1 MQTMQGRTLQAKE
14 MNFNTMQGNPL
25 QHKVG
30 KESAIERVTQS
41 NTQLRSKLGHVSQP
55 HLIVGSFACGFV

>member
-14 MNFNTMQGNPL
+14 MNANTMQGNPL

-30 KESAIERVTQS
+30 KVSAIERVTQS
-41 NTQLRSKLGHVSQP
+41 NTQLRSKLGHVTEP
-55 HLIVGSFACGFV
+55 HLTFWSFAL